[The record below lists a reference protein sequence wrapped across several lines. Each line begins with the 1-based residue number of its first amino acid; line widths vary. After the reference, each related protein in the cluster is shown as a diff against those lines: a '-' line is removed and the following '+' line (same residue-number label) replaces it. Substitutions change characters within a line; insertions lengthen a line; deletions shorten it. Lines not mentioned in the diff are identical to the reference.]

1 MLGRGTLQGYV
12 PRTGRVEREE
22 SARRWMV
29 DSGSCSAACAPTGRE
44 NVEKFLSRN
53 FRSFCPSTG
62 ATRIVLATYLI
73 ELLGTKNPV
82 LLGKYACLGENTF
95 VWEVGRFSRIFSQE
109 TCFRGFHSLIA
120 NLCVCSGSEAWTHTH
135 WPCNL
140 GHCSSVPCLQ
150 HCSHC
155 SSCTVCSSDCW

>member
-1 MLGRGTLQGYV
+1 MGKFG
-12 PRTGRVEREE
+12 
-22 SARRWMV
+22 MV
-29 DSGSCSAACAPTGRE
+29 DSWSCSAACAPTGRE

-62 ATRIVLATYLI
+62 SASIVLATYLI

-109 TCFRGFHSLIA
+109 TRFRGSQSLIT
-120 NLCVCSGSEAWTHTH
+120 NLCVCSDSEAWTHTH
-135 WPCNL
+135 CTCNL
-140 GHCSSVPCLQ
+140 GYCNSAPCLQ
-150 HCSHC
+150 HCSQC
-155 SSCTVCSSDCW
+155 SSCTVCSSVS